1 MSFLKGTATVSRS
14 ELLLTY
20 IEGLEPYL
28 NDPAVSE
35 IMVVPEDS
43 HRRRYLVFVEENGVI
58 REATGDLQTE
68 IRELHLF
75 ALARD
80 IARNQLRREINEDD
94 PALSATLENGSRI
107 AVIIPPASDGVLVTI
122 RNHREQVYT
131 VEELIE
137 KSVLPQKAACLA
149 QSAVQQRKNILISGA
164 NGSGKTTM
172 LNALA
177 SAYIPRER
185 RVIVLE
191 DTVREIKLPHHRNKG
206 FLRAG
211 VHGTMTRM
219 LSEALR
225 HKIVHVIVGE
235 VIGAEGL
242 DLLRAL
248 NTGHSGSFATIHADS
263 ATLALNRL
271 TTCAIMAGSSLS
283 YGAIRMMIGDSIHY
297 VMQLEQRRDGTRR
310 MAEFVRVDKYEPA
323 TDTFQVTR
331 MD

>member
-1 MSFLKGTATVSRS
+1 MSVETTIRN
-14 ELLLTY
+14 ELLLAY

-28 NDPAVSE
+28 DDPQVSE
-35 IMVVPEDS
+35 IMVVPEDGN
-43 HRRRYLVFVEENGVI
+43 RNRYLTFVERNGVM
-58 REATGDLQTE
+58 EE
-68 IRELHLF
+68 ITSELKLKESHLL
-75 ALARD
+75 ALGRD
-80 IARNQLRREINEDD
+80 MARNKLRRELNEDD
-94 PALSATLENGSRI
+94 PALSATLENGSRLAI
-107 AVIIPPASDGVLVTI
+107 TIPPASDGVLVTI
-122 RNHREQVYT
+122 RNHRDQVFT
-131 VEELIE
+131 VEDLIE
-137 KSVLPQKAACLA
+137 KDVLPQKAAETA
-149 QSAVQQRKNILISGA
+149 REAIQWRKNILISGA
-164 NGSGKTTM
+164 NGTGKTTM

-177 SAYIPRER
+177 SAYIPKER

-225 HKIVHVIVGE
+225 HKIVHIIVGE

-263 ATLALNRL
+263 ALLALNRL

-297 VMQLEQRRDGTRR
+297 VMQLQQTGNGTRR
-310 MAEFVRVDKYEPA
+310 MSEFIRVDKYEPS
-323 TDTFQVTR
+323 TDVFQSTSIE
-331 MD
+331 